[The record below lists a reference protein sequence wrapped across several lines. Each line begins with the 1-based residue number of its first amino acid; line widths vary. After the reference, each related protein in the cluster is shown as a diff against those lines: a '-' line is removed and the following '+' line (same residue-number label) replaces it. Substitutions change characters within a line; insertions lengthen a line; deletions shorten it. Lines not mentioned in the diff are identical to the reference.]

1 MIEVAWSHGW
11 GRPGI
16 CTSVCGPPGSSSK
29 KVDKSCCCLGL
40 NEFCIR
46 CLLLSSSRPTK
57 KHTRT
62 REERPKSL
70 VFLLP
75 REEDHLRTRNQD
87 RRQRT
92 SSPTSTLDLEE
103 IPESWAASSL
113 TKKAAAAAPR
123 LLNTSDSAN
132 VRGTDQALRLF
143 GNFLP
148 LVWTH
153 VIYIDVLLKCLCQ
166 VTDLKLTLIM
176 IWFIYPSELP

>member
-1 MIEVAWSHGW
+1 MTGQAPAHQHV
-11 GRPGI
+11 
-16 CTSVCGPPGSSSK
+16 GPPAVVLKKSTSRVAVSAWTSSAFAAYCL
-29 KVDKSCCCLGL
+29 VAVGPRKS
-40 NEFCIR
+40 IR
-46 CLLLSSSRPTK
+46 ERGK
-57 KHTRT
+57 
-62 REERPKSL
+62 RPKSL

-153 VIYIDVLLKCLCQ
+153 VIYIDVLLK
-166 VTDLKLTLIM
+166 LKLTLIM